1 MKEKGQNLI
10 EYALLLAIVVGIGF
24 GLYGS
29 SDSLA
34 AHLQT
39 IYSGAGNLLSQQS
52 GQLEEQKRQQ
62 ADYENATKM
71 KTAMVDALRNKT
83 LTMSDNPNAYV
94 EAIVLRNPNS
104 RNNRYDGSANNG
116 NPDAKDPKVG
126 IQINGKDYKTYENLW
141 GMEGLKNVPRDI
153 QQNSNDWYAVRV
165 YQDGSAYYYAGTT
178 EQKEQYTKNG
188 GKDFVDSAS
197 ATRRKM

>member
-39 IYSGAGNLLSQQS
+39 IYSGAGNLLSQQR

-71 KTAMVDALRNKT
+71 KTALVDAIRNGTIKMPST
-83 LTMSDNPNAYV
+83 SGSYV
-94 EAIVLRNPNS
+94 EVIIKKGDKKTDGAAFNPDS
-104 RNNRYDGSANNG
+104 SAVRTYDGFT
-116 NPDAKDPKVG
+116 V
-126 IQINGKDYKTYENLW
+126 NGKSYEGQTDLW
-141 GMEGLKNVPRDI
+141 KLPGLGAQSVPRTV
-153 QQNSNDWYAVRV
+153 QQNNNDWYAVRA
-165 YQDGSAYYYAGTT
+165 YNDGSVYYYTGT
-178 EQKEQYTKNG
+178 KEQYQKAPG
-188 GKDFVDSAS
+188 VVDWVSNADG
-197 ATRRKM
+197 TRRKM